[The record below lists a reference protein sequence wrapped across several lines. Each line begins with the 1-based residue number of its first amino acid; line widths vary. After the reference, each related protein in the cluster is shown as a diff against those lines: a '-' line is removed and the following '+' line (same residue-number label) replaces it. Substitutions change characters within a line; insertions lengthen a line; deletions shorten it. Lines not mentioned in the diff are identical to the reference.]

1 MRSPVSNYGK
11 KFDRFIDIVRELR
24 SENGCPWD
32 KEQSPDSLKR
42 YLLEETQET
51 IEAINN
57 NNRQHIKDELGDILY
72 VIVLLTQIHDEVNAF
87 DIGDVIDSITDK
99 MIRRHPHVFNDEKIE
114 TVAELRKKWLEIK
127 NMEKSHDSNTKK
139 N

>member
-1 MRSPVSNYGK
+1 VTIYGK
-11 KFDRFIDIVRELR
+11 KFDRFVDIVKELR

-32 KEQSPDSLKR
+32 KEQSPASLKR
-42 YLLEETQET
+42 YLLEETQEA
-51 IEAINN
+51 IEAITANN
-57 NNRQHIKDELGDILY
+57 HQHIKDELGDILY
-72 VIVLLTQIHDEVNAF
+72 IIVLIAHIHNEENLF
-87 DIGDVIDSITDK
+87 NMGDVIEAITDK

-127 NMEKSHDSNTKK
+127 DIEKSSSILPKK

>member
-1 MRSPVSNYGK
+1 MSNYGK

-42 YLLEETQET
+42 YLLEETQEA

-57 NNRQHIKDELGDILY
+57 NNQQHIKDELGDILY
-72 VIVLLTQIHDEVNAF
+72 VIVLLAQIHNEVNAF

>member
-1 MRSPVSNYGK
+1 MSNYGK
-11 KFDRFIDIVRELR
+11 KLDRFINIVRELR

-57 NNRQHIKDELGDILY
+57 NNHQHIKDELGDILY
-72 VIVLLTQIHDEVNAF
+72 VIVLLSQIPNEVNAF
-87 DIGDVIDSITDK
+87 DMGDVIDSITDK
-99 MIRRHPHVFNDEKIE
+99 MIRRHPHVFNDEEIE

-127 NMEKSHDSNTKK
+127 NMEKSHNSNTKK